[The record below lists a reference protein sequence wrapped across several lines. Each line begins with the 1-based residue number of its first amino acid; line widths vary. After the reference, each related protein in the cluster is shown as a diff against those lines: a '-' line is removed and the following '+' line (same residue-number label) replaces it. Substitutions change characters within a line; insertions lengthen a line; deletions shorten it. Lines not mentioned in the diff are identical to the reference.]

1 MAAQRHFATANGVNV
16 KSLSLTPE
24 TEKDIS
30 GDLCSPSDQAAP
42 RSLPNSP
49 GVSVETTHAAGCDDV
64 ALEASADMSDVL
76 SHECSVIG
84 AAHALDSDS
93 GPEFDDNPLLAPTA
107 LPFSPAMECR
117 ATNGSS
123 NGNDAPLFQAAS
135 IDHFEFGGAAYAP
148 SDEFSDTAIEN
159 IQKHQLSPPRR
170 AVLFDQI
177 SGTSTSAPAPQTPV
191 PNSEFESMMLEETEA
206 NFKCV
211 CSRFSLAHSDLT
223 RRKTAADDATAQG
236 PDLD

>member
-16 KSLSLTPE
+16 KSLGLTPE

-49 GVSVETTHAAGCDDV
+49 GVSSVETTHAAGCDDV
-64 ALEASADMSDVL
+64 ALEASADMSDVP

-84 AAHALDSDS
+84 AADTLDSDS

-107 LPFSPAMECR
+107 LPSSLPAVEFR

-123 NGNDAPLFQAAS
+123 NGNDAPLFQDAS
-135 IDHFEFGGAAYAP
+135 IDHFEFGGAACAP
-148 SDEFSDTAIEN
+148 SDELSDTAIEH

-170 AVLFDQI
+170 SVLFDQI
-177 SGTSTSAPAPQTPV
+177 PGTSTSAPVPQTPV

-211 CSRFSLAHSDLT
+211 CSRFSLAHSHTQKDCG
-223 RRKTAADDATAQG
+223 R
-236 PDLD
+236 